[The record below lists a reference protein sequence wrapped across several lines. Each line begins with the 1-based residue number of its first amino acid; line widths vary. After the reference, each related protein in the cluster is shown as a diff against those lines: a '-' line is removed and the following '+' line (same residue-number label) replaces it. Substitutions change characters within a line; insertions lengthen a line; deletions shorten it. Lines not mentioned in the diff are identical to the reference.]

1 MCQIDTGGTVNREI
15 TLKSAWNLPP
25 HQLRMDVLKLAHDI
39 PLAGHQG
46 MRRTKKRIQ
55 NQFYWPGMY
64 REINKNVKSCHICQK
79 CSKKGPATSRAPLQ
93 KMPVITTPFH
103 RLAIDLVGP
112 LAKSDRGHSFILT
125 VVDVATR
132 WVEAV
137 AVKET
142 TTEMVAEA
150 LLTIYARLGIPKEI
164 LSDHGP
170 QFISD
175 LMNQVCRLIGIK
187 HVYSSIFHPSSNGMC
202 ERINGVIKG
211 MLRKVADKHPGDWDR
226 LLPSVL
232 FAYRKTPQDGTKC
245 SPFELMYGRTPRGI
259 MSVLKELYT
268 DQELVQ
274 EVKTTYQYV
283 INLERRIYDSCQLA
297 AAKSSEN
304 ADKATIYADRGAE
317 LRSLKPDDKVLVL
330 LPQTKNKLLM
340 RWQGPYI
347 VRERISKVDYVVN
360 VKGIDKVY
368 HINILKPYH
377 EREEE
382 GNAFMSLGVALINDD
397 CSSQTETMSLKIPPM
412 VQSEY
417 VKDVNVSNTIPDHI
431 RTHLDTLLTDN
442 ADILTDLPD
451 QSDLGGHA
459 IKLKDEQPINIRPYP
474 IPLHGEETVI
484 KEVKKMLDMGV
495 IEPSNSPYS
504 SSIVLVKKPD
514 GTNRFCIDFRRLN
527 GKTIMDKETI
537 SNQEDLFAKLS
548 KASIFSKIDLT
559 KGYWQIPMDDSS
571 KQYTAFQTPIGL
583 MQWKFMPFG
592 LSNAPATFAR
602 TMRLLLD
609 GIPNVISYFNDI
621 LIYTQDWMSHFK
633 TLDAVLSR
641 LAKHGFTT
649 RPTKM
654 YIGFEEIEFLGH
666 VVGKGKLRPEIVK
679 VERILKLSTPKTK
692 KQVKSLLG
700 LLGYYRKF
708 IDTFA
713 SICNPLTELLRK
725 GSPEKIEWTQECEDA
740 LNKIKHL
747 FSTST
752 ILVLPDLT
760 KQFVVRTD
768 ASDSGIGGVLLQ
780 QWDDDLL
787 PCAYVSRKLLDRE
800 KKYSI
805 IEREILAIVFA
816 LSGFAKYLLL
826 TEFVVESDHRPLQYL
841 QKGKAHNSRLMRWS
855 LCLQEF
861 RFSIRAIPGLE
872 NCEADVLSR
881 LTAD

>member
-1 MCQIDTGGTVNREI
+1 
-15 TLKSAWNLPP
+15 
-25 HQLRMDVLKLAHDI
+25 
-39 PLAGHQG
+39 
-46 MRRTKKRIQ
+46 
-55 NQFYWPGMY
+55 
-64 REINKNVKSCHICQK
+64 
-79 CSKKGPATSRAPLQ
+79 
-93 KMPVITTPFH
+93 
-103 RLAIDLVGP
+103 
-112 LAKSDRGHSFILT
+112 
-125 VVDVATR
+125 
-132 WVEAV
+132 
-137 AVKET
+137 
-142 TTEMVAEA
+142 MVAEA

-175 LMNQVCRLIGIK
+175 LMNQVCRLMGIK
-187 HVYSSIFHPSSNGMC
+187 HVYSSIFHPSSNRMC
-202 ERINGVIKG
+202 ERINGVIKA
-211 MLRKVADKHPGDWDR
+211 MLRKVADKHPDDWDR

-232 FAYRKTPQDGTKC
+232 FAYRETPQDGTKF

-274 EVKTTYQYV
+274 EVKTIYQYV
-283 INLERRIYDSCQLA
+283 IDLERRIYDSCQLA

-368 HINILKPYH
+368 HINILKLYH

-382 GNAFMSLGVALINDD
+382 GNAFMSLGVALVNDD

-412 VQSEY
+412 
-417 VKDVNVSNTIPDHI
+417 
-431 RTHLDTLLTDN
+431 
-442 ADILTDLPD
+442 
-451 QSDLGGHA
+451 
-459 IKLKDEQPINIRPYP
+459 
-474 IPLHGEETVI
+474 
-484 KEVKKMLDMGV
+484 EVKKMLDMGV

-504 SSIVLVKKPD
+504 SLIVLVKKPD

-527 GKTIMDKETI
+527 GKTIMDKEPI
-537 SNQEDLFAKLS
+537 PNQEDLFAKLS

-609 GIPNVISYFNDI
+609 GIPNVISYFDDI
-621 LIYTQDWMSHFK
+621 LIYTQDWMSHLK

-641 LAKHGFTT
+641 LAKHGFTA

-708 IDTFA
+708 IDNFA

-725 GSPEKIEWTQECEDA
+725 GSPEKIEWTQECEDT

-747 FSTST
+747 FSTSP
-752 ILVLPDLT
+752 ILALPDLT
-760 KQFVVRTD
+760 KQFVVRTQTHQ
-768 ASDSGIGGVLLQ
+768 IQVLAEYCCNNGTTTYYHVRMSAVNY
-780 QWDDDLL
+780 WTG
-787 PCAYVSRKLLDRE
+787 RK
-800 KKYSI
+800 S
-805 IEREILAIVFA
+805 
-816 LSGFAKYLLL
+816 
-826 TEFVVESDHRPLQYL
+826 TQ
-841 QKGKAHNSRLMRWS
+841 
-855 LCLQEF
+855 
-861 RFSIRAIPGLE
+861 
-872 NCEADVLSR
+872 
-881 LTAD
+881 

>member
-1 MCQIDTGGTVNREI
+1 MTRAMERRNNQNKPFQNVMISLHASATDFKTAQREDASLKKCLDQVNRNDDGSIRFILFNDFLYREKHAH
-15 TLKSAWNLPP
+15 TCVTR
-25 HQLRMDVLKLAHDI
+25 QLVVPSQFRMDVLKLAHDI
-39 PLAGHQG
+39 PLADHQG

-55 NQFYWPGMY
+55 SQFYWPGMY
-64 REINKNVKSCHICQK
+64 REINKYVKSCHICQK

-112 LAKSDRGHSFILT
+112 LAKSDRGHRFILT

-137 AVKET
+137 ALKET

-175 LMNQVCRLIGIK
+175 LMNQVCRLMGIK

-202 ERINGVIKG
+202 ERINGVIKA

-232 FAYRKTPQDGTKC
+232 FAYRETPQDGTKF

-283 INLERRIYDSCQLA
+283 IDLERRIYDSCQLA

-368 HINILKPYH
+368 HINILKLYH

-382 GNAFMSLGVALINDD
+382 GNAFMSLGVTLINDD
-397 CSSQTETMSLKIPPM
+397 CSSQTETMSLKIPSM

-417 VKDVNVSNTIPDHI
+417 VKDVNVSNIIPDHI

-442 ADILTDLPD
+442 ADILTDLP
-451 QSDLGGHA
+451 A
-459 IKLKDEQPINIRPYP
+459 
-474 IPLHGEETVI
+474 
-484 KEVKKMLDMGV
+484 
-495 IEPSNSPYS
+495 
-504 SSIVLVKKPD
+504 
-514 GTNRFCIDFRRLN
+514 
-527 GKTIMDKETI
+527 
-537 SNQEDLFAKLS
+537 
-548 KASIFSKIDLT
+548 
-559 KGYWQIPMDDSS
+559 
-571 KQYTAFQTPIGL
+571 
-583 MQWKFMPFG
+583 
-592 LSNAPATFAR
+592 
-602 TMRLLLD
+602 
-609 GIPNVISYFNDI
+609 
-621 LIYTQDWMSHFK
+621 
-633 TLDAVLSR
+633 
-641 LAKHGFTT
+641 
-649 RPTKM
+649 
-654 YIGFEEIEFLGH
+654 
-666 VVGKGKLRPEIVK
+666 
-679 VERILKLSTPKTK
+679 
-692 KQVKSLLG
+692 
-700 LLGYYRKF
+700 
-708 IDTFA
+708 
-713 SICNPLTELLRK
+713 
-725 GSPEKIEWTQECEDA
+725 
-740 LNKIKHL
+740 
-747 FSTST
+747 
-752 ILVLPDLT
+752 LPDLT

-787 PCAYVSRKLLDRE
+787 PCAYVSRKL
-800 KKYSI
+800 K
-805 IEREILAIVFA
+805 
-816 LSGFAKYLLL
+816 
-826 TEFVVESDHRPLQYL
+826 
-841 QKGKAHNSRLMRWS
+841 
-855 LCLQEF
+855 
-861 RFSIRAIPGLE
+861 
-872 NCEADVLSR
+872 VLNN
-881 LTAD
+881 